1 MNEKIF
7 KGFIPTKGKKPIES
21 IKGRTSFYSLGD
33 VSHLGSYG
41 GVLKDDVILIDSDDE
56 EQSKI
61 LFKIIQD
68 LDIKCNVIQTDR
80 GKHFYFKNTDVKSN
94 KINNQCPLSLTLDY
108 KLGTRNTVIP
118 LKINGV
124 HRKWLRET
132 DTMDPLPVWLIPIG
146 KNIIDFT
153 SMGEGDGRNQ
163 TLFNYILK
171 LQSEGLSKDEIRE
184 TITIINKYILEDPL
198 PERELETILRD
209 EAFLKESFYK
219 DGKLQYEPLAKYMI
233 ENEHIVSINDEL
245 HIYKDG
251 IYVNDKK
258 EIERRML
265 KYINN
270 STRTPRQEVLTY
282 LEMLCRNVNRTS
294 EYYIAFENGI
304 YNLQTKE
311 MIDFDKKYI
320 ITNKIR
326 TNYNPEVYSEIMD
339 NTLDKICC
347 YDKELRNLIEE
358 MIGYCL
364 FRRNSFEKA
373 FILTGNGANG
383 KSTLLEIIERMIGEE
398 NISSVALEEL
408 DERFKT
414 YQLEGKL
421 VNIGDDI
428 SNNYIEDN
436 STFKKLSTG
445 QKVNV
450 ERKGKDPYDL
460 ENYSKLIF
468 SANELPRI
476 NDLTDALKRRLIFVP
491 FNAKFSKKNKDYD
504 PFILDKLT
512 QPEALEYLLK
522 LAVDGLHRL
531 IENNGFEVPKQSLKL
546 WEEYEE
552 INNPVVAFLNEFNI
566 DGETV
571 EETYLKYTTWCS
583 QSGLKPLSKNVFGRE
598 VKKRG
603 YSSDERIRNELGQQK
618 RIYKKTDVT
627 E

>member
-7 KGFIPTKGKKPIES
+7 KGFMPTKGKKPIES

-124 HRKWLRET
+124 DRKWLQET
-132 DTMDPLPVWLIPIG
+132 DTMDPLPIWLIPIG
-146 KNIIDFT
+146 KNIIDFST
-153 SMGEGDGRNQ
+153 LGEGDGRNQ
-163 TLFNYILK
+163 ALFNYILK

-311 MIDFDKKYI
+311 MTDFDKKYI

-326 TNYNPEVYSEIMD
+326 TNYNPEAYSEIMD

-491 FNAKFSKKNKDYD
+491 FNAKFSKKDKDYD

>member
-491 FNAKFSKKNKDYD
+491 FNAKFSKKDKDYD

>member
-1 MNEKIF
+1 MNEQIF
-7 KGFIPTKGKKPIES
+7 KGFMPTKEKKPIES
-21 IKGRTSFYSLGD
+21 IKGRISFYSLGD

-41 GVLKDDVILIDSDDE
+41 GVLKDDVILVDSDNGDE
-56 EQSKI
+56 SDI

-68 LDIKCNVIQTDR
+68 LGIKCNVIQTDR
-80 GKHFYFKNTDVKSN
+80 GKHFYFKNTNVSSN
-94 KINNQCPLSLTLDY
+94 KIGNQCPLSLTLDY
-108 KLGTRNTVIP
+108 KLGTRNTVVP

-124 HRKWLRET
+124 DRKWLQET
-132 DTMDPLPVWLIPIG
+132 NTMDPLPIWLIPIG
-146 KNIIDFT
+146 KNVIDFT

-163 TLFNYILK
+163 ALFNYILK
-171 LQSEGLSKDEIRE
+171 LQSEGLSKNEIRE

-311 MIDFDKKYI
+311 MTDFDKKYI

-326 TNYNPEVYSEIMD
+326 TNYNPEAYSEIMD

-491 FNAKFSKKNKDYD
+491 FNAKFSKKDKDYD

>member
-7 KGFIPTKGKKPIES
+7 KGYIPTKGKRPIEP
-21 IKGRTSFYSLGD
+21 IRGRTEFYPLEE
-33 VSHLGSYG
+33 VKHLESYG
-41 GVLKDDVILIDSDDE
+41 GVLKDDVILVDSDFTE
-56 EQSKI
+56 ESQI
-61 LFKIIQD
+61 LLKIIKD
-68 LDIKCNVIQTDR
+68 LKINCNILETTR
-80 GKHFYFKNTDVKSN
+80 GIHMYFINTDIKSN

-108 KLGTRNTVIP
+108 KLGNRNTVVP

-124 HRKWLRET
+124 NRKWLQET
-132 DTMDPLPVWLIPIG
+132 NSMDPLPIWLIPIG
-146 KNIIDFT
+146 KNIIDFS

-163 TLFNYILK
+163 ALFNYILK
-171 LQSEGLSKDEIRE
+171 LQSEGLSKNEIRE

-219 DGKLQYEPLAKYMI
+219 GGKLQYEPLAKYMI
-233 ENEHIVSINDEL
+233 ENEHIVLINDEL

-258 EIERRML
+258 EIERTML

-270 STRTPRQEVLTY
+270 STRTPRQEALAY
-282 LEMLCRNVNRTS
+282 LEMLCRNVIRTS

-311 MIDFDKKYI
+311 MTDFDKKYI

-326 TNYNPEVYSEIMD
+326 TNYNPEAYSEVMD

-347 YDKELRNLIEE
+347 YDEELRNLIEE

-383 KSTLLEIIERMIGEE
+383 KSTLLEVIEQMIGEE

-476 NDLTDALKRRLIFVP
+476 NDLTDALKRRLVFVP
-491 FNAKFSKKNKDYD
+491 FNAKFSKKDKDYD

-566 DGETV
+566 DGDKV
-571 EETYLKYTTWCS
+571 DDVYLKYTTWCS
-583 QSGLKPLSKNVFGRE
+583 QSGLRSLSKIGFGRE
-598 VKKRG
+598 VSKRG
-603 YSSDERIRNELGQQK
+603 YTRK
-618 RIYKKTDVT
+618 RKMVDGKRDSYYIKDDLD
-627 E
+627 

>member
-21 IKGRTSFYSLGD
+21 IRGRTDFYPLEE
-33 VSHLGSYG
+33 VEHLQSYG
-41 GVLKDDVILIDSDDE
+41 GILKDDVILVDSDDE
-56 EQSKI
+56 KQSEI

-108 KLGTRNTVIP
+108 KLGNRNTVVP

-132 DTMDPLPVWLIPIG
+132 DTMDPLPIWLIPIG
-146 KNIIDFT
+146 KNIIDFST
-153 SMGEGDGRNQ
+153 LGEGDGRNQ
-163 TLFNYILK
+163 ALFNYILK

-311 MIDFDKKYI
+311 MTDFDKKYI

-326 TNYNPEVYSEIMD
+326 TNYNPEAYSEIMD

-476 NDLTDALKRRLIFVP
+476 NDLTDALKRRLIFIP
-491 FNAKFSKKNKDYD
+491 FNAKFSKKDKDYD

>member
-1 MNEKIF
+1 MNERMF
-7 KGFIPTKGKKPIES
+7 KGYVPMTGKKPTEP
-21 IKGRTSFYSLGD
+21 IKNRTEF
-33 VSHLGSYG
+33 HLLEEVDHLYEYG
-41 GVLKDDVILIDSDDE
+41 GVLKDDIILVDSDFKE
-56 EQSKI
+56 ESDV
-61 LFKIIQD
+61 LLKIIKD
-68 LDIKCNVIQTDR
+68 LKINCNILKTTR
-80 GKHFYFKNTDVKSN
+80 GIHMYFKNTDVTGN
-94 KINNQCPLSLTLDY
+94 KIANQCPLSLTLDY
-108 KLGTRNTVIP
+108 KLGSKNTVVP

-124 HRKWLRET
+124 ERKWLREVNSL
-132 DTMDPLPVWLIPIG
+132 DSLPIWLIPIG
-146 KNIIDFT
+146 KNVIDF
-153 SMGEGDGRNQ
+153 SQLGEGDGRNQ
-163 TLFNYILK
+163 ALFNYILK

-184 TITIINKYILEDPL
+184 TITIINKYILKDPL

-219 DGKLQYEPLAKYMI
+219 GGKLQYEPLAKYMI

-311 MIDFDKKYI
+311 MTDFDKKYI

-326 TNYNPEVYSEIMD
+326 TNYNPEAYSEIMD

-468 SANELPRI
+468 SAN
-476 NDLTDALKRRLIFVP
+476 
-491 FNAKFSKKNKDYD
+491 
-504 PFILDKLT
+504 
-512 QPEALEYLLK
+512 
-522 LAVDGLHRL
+522 
-531 IENNGFEVPKQSLKL
+531 
-546 WEEYEE
+546 
-552 INNPVVAFLNEFNI
+552 
-566 DGETV
+566 
-571 EETYLKYTTWCS
+571 
-583 QSGLKPLSKNVFGRE
+583 
-598 VKKRG
+598 
-603 YSSDERIRNELGQQK
+603 
-618 RIYKKTDVT
+618 
-627 E
+627 

>member
-41 GVLKDDVILIDSDDE
+41 GILKDDVILVDSDDE
-56 EQSKI
+56 KQSEI

-94 KINNQCPLSLTLDY
+94 KIGNQCPLSLTLDY
-108 KLGTRNTVIP
+108 KLGNRNTVVP

-124 HRKWLRET
+124 DRKWLQET
-132 DTMDPLPVWLIPIG
+132 DTMDPLPIWLIPIG

-311 MIDFDKKYI
+311 MTDFDKKYI

-326 TNYNPEVYSEIMD
+326 TNYNPEAYSEIMD

-491 FNAKFSKKNKDYD
+491 FNAKFSKKDKDYD

-598 VKKRG
+598 IKKRG